1 MVKCKVLLLGK
12 LPPPYYG
19 PAIATEI
26 LMNSKLKDEFH
37 LIHLDTRL
45 NTSMHTMGKVSFMK
59 IIRTIAI
66 YFKFVRALS
75 ITRVKLVLIPIAQE
89 TSALMKDAV
98 FIALSRLCRK
108 KVILHLRGSALLE
121 WYNNRNRFLR
131 LIFKW
136 IFSLSSGAIVLGNK
150 LRYIFEPFLSPDKI
164 FVVPNGA
171 NYVFPLKC
179 KNDSKILILYFGNFV
194 KSKGFEDI
202 LKAIS
207 ILPLDVSIRLEVH
220 AVGSWI
226 RNDFEIR
233 CKSII
238 EAHQLPVIVHSPM
251 SGNYKFQMFSNADF
265 FVFTPREPEGHPWV
279 IVEAMAAGLPI
290 ITTDQGAITESVIN
304 GVNGFI
310 VEPGNPKQIAEK
322 IGILMNSPEL
332 KKMMG
337 KESRCLYLKNFTEEK
352 MVERMSV
359 VFNSVL
365 NQ

>member
-1 MVKCKVLLLGK
+1 
-12 LPPPYYG
+12 
-19 PAIATEI
+19 
-26 LMNSKLKDEFH
+26 
-37 LIHLDTRL
+37 
-45 NTSMHTMGKVSFMK
+45 
-59 IIRTIAI
+59 
-66 YFKFVRALS
+66 
-75 ITRVKLVLIPIAQE
+75 
-89 TSALMKDAV
+89 
-98 FIALSRLCRK
+98 
-108 KVILHLRGSALLE
+108 
-121 WYNNRNRFLR
+121 
-131 LIFKW
+131 
-136 IFSLSSGAIVLGNK
+136 
-150 LRYIFEPFLSPDKI
+150 
-164 FVVPNGA
+164 VVPNGA